1 MDDQEG
7 VRNPLR
13 SRSPPPPTPHD
24 GTKALI
30 PSDSPLPNPRIAS
43 GPQNY
48 QDSIMLVIKFI
59 DLSFRN

>member
-1 MDDQEG
+1 MTRKESETLSDHA
-7 VRNPLR
+7 RH
-13 SRSPPPPTPHD
+13 PPPTPHD